1 MKARI
6 LIVEDEKD
14 IRDLIEYYL
23 KKEGFDVKVSAD
35 GEAALNN
42 IRKDKFDLIILDL
55 MLPKINGME
64 LCRILRSDV
73 KTSSLPI
80 IMVTAKSDDL
90 DKVLGLESGADDY
103 ITKPFNP
110 KEFIARVKAVLRR
123 AGDGLSHGKLIRSGG
138 LEINTETYVVTRM
151 DKEIK
156 LSATEFKLLL
166 FLVERQGKVFSRE
179 MLLDAVW
186 GYDAFVEP
194 RTVDVHVRRLREQ
207 IEDDPSAPRCIKTK
221 RGIGYYF
228 EKEP

>member
-1 MKARI
+1 MKAKI

-23 KKEGFDVKVSAD
+23 KKEGFEVKVSAD
-35 GEAALNN
+35 GEAALDI

-64 LCRILRSDV
+64 LCRILRSDG
-73 KTSSLPI
+73 KTSFMPI

-90 DKVLGLESGADDY
+90 DKALGMESGADDY
-103 ITKPFNP
+103 ITKPFNLR
-110 KEFIARVKAVLRR
+110 EFIARVKAVLRR
-123 AGDGLSHGKLIRSGG
+123 TSESPAHEKLIKFGG
-138 LEINTETYVVTRM
+138 LEINTETYVVTRTGR
-151 DKEIK
+151 DIK

-166 FLVERQGKVFSRE
+166 FLAERKGKVFSRE

-186 GYDAFVEP
+186 GYNAFVEP

-207 IEDDPSAPRCIKTK
+207 IEDNPSAPCYIKTK

-228 EKEP
+228 EREA